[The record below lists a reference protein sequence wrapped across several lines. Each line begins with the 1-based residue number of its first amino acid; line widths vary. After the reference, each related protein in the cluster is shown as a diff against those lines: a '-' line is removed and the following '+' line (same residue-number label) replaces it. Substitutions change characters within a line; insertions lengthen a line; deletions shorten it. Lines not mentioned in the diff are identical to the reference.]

1 METTMKTDLED
12 FRLETRKWLEENCPA
27 SMQKPIKESTDYF
40 WGGRNATFHSEDQKI
55 WFERMLEKK
64 WIVPYWDTK
73 YGGGGLSGR
82 KQYTYPRND
91 PFRMSKTIF
100 SFGISMLGPPPQVCK
115 RGPKMRF
122 LQKLQQVKHGG
133 ARI

>member
-1 METTMKTDLED
+1 MVLLPSKPFKKEIRSSILNLDSMETTMKTDLED

-55 WFERMLEKK
+55 WFERMLEKMDCPLLGYK
-64 WIVPYWDTK
+64 IWWWWSIT
-73 YGGGGLSGR
+73 GR

-91 PFRMSKTIF
+91 TFRMSKAH
-100 SFGISMLGPPPQVCK
+100 L
-115 RGPKMRF
+115 
-122 LQKLQQVKHGG
+122 
-133 ARI
+133 